1 MMQVL
6 NSRTSRPA
14 RRVAGA
20 SLYKS
25 QDAVF
30 RALAD
35 PTRREILA
43 LLRQRRLTVN
53 EIAVNFRMSRPA
65 VSKHLRVLQ
74 RAGLVITRQE
84 GTSRPC
90 ALNARPLRAIQDWL
104 LDYESFWSESLQSLK
119 DFLEGKP

>member
-1 MMQVL
+1 MQAL
-6 NSRTSRPA
+6 NSRTSRPV
-14 RRVAGA
+14 RLAGRS
-20 SLYKS
+20 SL
-25 QDAVF
+25 QNRQNAVF

-43 LLRQRRLTVN
+43 LLRQRHLTVN

-65 VSKHLRVLQ
+65 VSKHLRILQ
-74 RAGLVITRQE
+74 RAGLVVTRQE

-104 LDYESFWSESLQSLK
+104 RDYESFWSESLQSLK
-119 DFLEGKP
+119 DFLEGRP